1 MKRLSAIALGG
12 VLCIGTAALAQPTPP
27 TPPQKPAPEKAGN
40 NETLQNGAESERP
53 WAKGVSESEQ
63 KLALSLFREGNNSLN
78 DGAYVTAAKKY
89 REALSHWDHPAINYN
104 LALALLNLDQPVDVY
119 KALEKAISY
128 GDAPLEKEKF
138 EKAHEYLKI
147 IGLQIATIEVTC
159 QKAGAEVLV
168 DGKKVFTAPGKYVEK
183 VKAGKHV
190 FAAEPGPKMEG
201 YSAKVRTPLIDGGQT
216 FRVELK
222 MYTSDELTRYHR
234 RWDRAWAPW
243 IVVGTGAVVAGV
255 GGLLAL
261 SSKSSF
267 DDFDKKVAA
276 CNSDT
281 GNNGGCSVT
290 DSGFGSLKTSGET
303 KRTASYVMYGVGG
316 AAAVLGLSLVYL
328 NRKTPY
334 QIRGEDFED
343 EMDRKAPPVAF
354 APIITPG
361 MTGGMIE
368 GHF

>member
-27 TPPQKPAPEKAGN
+27 TPPAKPAPEKAGA
-40 NETLQNGAESERP
+40 NESLQNGDETERP

-63 KLALSLFREGNNSLN
+63 KLALSLFRDGNNSLN

-89 REALSHWDHPAINYN
+89 REALAHWDHPAINYN
-104 LALALLNLDQPVDVY
+104 LALALRNLDQPVEVY
-119 KALEKAISY
+119 KAFKKAIAY
-128 GDAPLEKEKF
+128 GDAPLEKAQF
-138 EKAHEYLKI
+138 EKAQEDLKI
-147 IGLQIATIEVTC
+147 FGLLVATIEVTC

-168 DGKKVFTAPGKYVEK
+168 DGKKVFTAPGKYVEL
-183 VKAGKHV
+183 VRAGKHV

-201 YSAKVRTPLIDGGQT
+201 YSAKVRTPSIDGGQT

-222 MYTSDELTRYHR
+222 MYTTDELTRYHR
-234 RWDRAWAPW
+234 RWERVWAPW
-243 IVVGTGAVVAGV
+243 VVVGTGAVIAGV
-255 GGLLAL
+255 GGLLSL
-261 SSKSSF
+261 SAKSNF
-267 DDFDKKVAA
+267 DDFDTKVAG
-276 CNSDT
+276 CNSDS
-281 GNNGGCSVT
+281 GNNAGCSVAS
-290 DSGFGSLKTSGET
+290 SGLGSLKSSGQT
-303 KRTASYVMYGVGG
+303 KQAAGLAMYGIGG
-316 AAAVLGLSLVYL
+316 ATVLVGLSLAYL

-343 EMDRKAPPVAF
+343 QQEAKAPPVAF

-361 MTGGMIE
+361 MAGGMIE

>member
-12 VLCIGTAALAQPTPP
+12 VLCIGTAAFGQPTPP
-27 TPPQKPAPEKAGN
+27 APPPEKPAPEKAGT
-40 NETLQNGAESERP
+40 NETLQSGSEAERP
-53 WAKGVSESEQ
+53 WAKGVTDNEQ
-63 KLALSLFREGNNSLN
+63 KIALSLFREGNTSLN

-104 LALALLNLDQPVDVY
+104 LALALLNLDQPVEVY

-147 IGLQIATIEVTC
+147 IGLQIATIEVSC

-168 DGKKVFTAPGKYVEK
+168 DGKKVFTAPGKYTEK

-190 FAAEPGPKMEG
+190 FAAEPGPKMQG
-201 YSAKVRTPLIDGGQT
+201 YSAKVRTPSIDGGQT

-222 MYTSDELTRYHR
+222 MYTTDELTRYHR
-234 RWDRAWAPW
+234 RWERVWAPW
-243 IVVGTGAVVAGV
+243 IVVGTGVAVVGV

-261 SSKSSF
+261 SAKSSF
-267 DDFDKKVAA
+267 DDFDKKVAT

-281 GNNGGCSVT
+281 GMNAGCNVS
-290 DSGFGSLKTSGET
+290 SGFGSLKSSGDT
-303 KRTASYVMYGVGG
+303 KRAASYAMYGVGG
-316 AAAVLGLSLVYL
+316 AAVVLGLSLVYL

-334 QIRGEDFED
+334 QIHGEDFED
-343 EMDRKAPPVAF
+343 ELDRKAPPIAF
-354 APIITPG
+354 APVVSPE
-361 MTGGMIE
+361 MMGGVIQ